1 MKNKKQIL
9 AAIAAMSV
17 LSSVAGLNTFA
28 ANEKTEETAVTVAAE
43 ETTEAVEEA
52 TEAVEDT
59 TEAAPVVEEDG
70 EKPEPPAPPV
80 ASEEDGEKPEPPAAP
95 EEDAEKP
102 AKPIVLDVTDLLDQI
117 RSFIDANKIDILT
130 DDIIENWDNIKKVD
144 VHFDTN
150 EKPEAVETT
159 EDGEV
164 AEKPAKPAGG
174 PTVLNVTD
182 LFNSFR
188 GIIDINDLDFVTDE
202 LKDQIENVKD
212 VTVHVHF
219 AKADGEKPEPPVPPV
234 APADGEKPEPPAPP
248 VAIEDG
254 EKPEPPAPPVAPED
268 GEKPEPPA
276 PPVAPA
282 DGEKPE
288 PPAPPVAPEA
298 PKGPAHEHL
307 GPKER
312 EALKA
317 AQAEAESATEA
328 SAETETAE

>member
-52 TEAVEDT
+52 TEAVEDA

-80 ASEEDGEKPEPPAAP
+80 AIEDGEKPEPPAAP

-268 GEKPEPPA
+268 GEKPEPP
-276 PPVAPA
+276 VAPA

>member
-52 TEAVEDT
+52 TEAVEDA
-59 TEAAPVVEEDG
+59 TEAAPV
-70 EKPEPPAPPV
+70 A
-80 ASEEDGEKPEPPAAP
+80 EEDGEKPEPPAAP
-95 EEDAEKP
+95 EEGAEKP

-164 AEKPAKPAGG
+164 AEKPTKPAGG

-219 AKADGEKPEPPVPPV
+219 AKADGEKPEPPV

>member
-43 ETTEAVEEA
+43 ETTEAAEE
-52 TEAVEDT
+52 V
-59 TEAAPVVEEDG
+59 TEAAEEPAAPEVKEDG

-80 ASEEDGEKPEPPAAP
+80 APEEDAEKPEAPAAP
-95 EEDAEKP
+95 ETDGEKP

-150 EKPEAVETT
+150 EKPEAVDTT
-159 EDGEV
+159 EAAEEGEE

-174 PTVLNVTD
+174 PAVLNVTD

-202 LKDQIENVKD
+202 LKDQIDNVKD

-219 AKADGEKPEPPVPPV
+219 AKAEGESSSTVSIIL
-234 APADGEKPEPPAPP
+234 APLAC
-248 VAIEDG
+248 I
-254 EKPEPPAPPVAPED
+254 
-268 GEKPEPPA
+268 
-276 PPVAPA
+276 
-282 DGEKPE
+282 
-288 PPAPPVAPEA
+288 
-298 PKGPAHEHL
+298 
-307 GPKER
+307 
-312 EALKA
+312 
-317 AQAEAESATEA
+317 SFTT
-328 SAETETAE
+328 S

>member
-1 MKNKKQIL
+1 M
-9 AAIAAMSV
+9 
-17 LSSVAGLNTFA
+17 
-28 ANEKTEETAVTVAAE
+28 
-43 ETTEAVEEA
+43 
-52 TEAVEDT
+52 
-59 TEAAPVVEEDG
+59 
-70 EKPEPPAPPV
+70 
-80 ASEEDGEKPEPPAAP
+80 
-95 EEDAEKP
+95 
-102 AKPIVLDVTDLLDQI
+102 
-117 RSFIDANKIDILT
+117 
-130 DDIIENWDNIKKVD
+130 
-144 VHFDTN
+144 
-150 EKPEAVETT
+150 
-159 EDGEV
+159 

-219 AKADGEKPEPPVPPV
+219 AKAEGEKPEPPVPPV
-234 APADGEKPEPPAPP
+234 A
-248 VAIEDG
+248 I
-254 EKPEPPAPPVAPED
+254 ED

-312 EALKA
+312 EALRLHRQRLSLQQRLQQRLK
-317 AQAEAESATEA
+317 QLNNKLIHT
-328 SAETETAE
+328 

>member
-52 TEAVEDT
+52 TEAVEDA

-80 ASEEDGEKPEPPAAP
+80 AIEDGEKPEPPAAP

-219 AKADGEKPEPPVPPV
+219 AKAEGEKPEPPVPPV
-234 APADGEKPEPPAPP
+234 A
-248 VAIEDG
+248 IEDG
-254 EKPEPPAPPVAPED
+254 EKPD
-268 GEKPEPPA
+268 PPA

-307 GPKER
+307 GP
-312 EALKA
+312 
-317 AQAEAESATEA
+317 
-328 SAETETAE
+328 